1 MQAIERQTMYGQQE
15 GYYHNFF
22 FLYTTKYVVKK
33 KLTSETG
40 KRIMNWSL
48 TND

>member
-1 MQAIERQTMYGQQE
+1 MANNKVITIT
-15 GYYHNFF
+15 FF

-40 KRIMNWSL
+40 KRIMN
-48 TND
+48 

>member
-33 KLTSETG
+33 KTYL
-40 KRIMNWSL
+40 RNWEEDHELKS
-48 TND
+48 N

>member
-1 MQAIERQTMYGQQE
+1 MANNKSITTT
-15 GYYHNFF
+15 F

-40 KRIMNWSL
+40 KRIMN
-48 TND
+48 